1 MVTAGISRDPTTEL
15 FSEEMDH
22 IAGNLEAKLKGKQR
36 DWKSKLSG
44 AFNPE
49 EIVFSLA
56 ILSVFYIVYTIF
68 NGLSGVGTN
77 HEGDSFESCYCE
89 HSH

>member
-1 MVTAGISRDPTTEL
+1 MG
-15 FSEEMDH
+15 H

-49 EIVFSLA
+49 QIFFSLA
-56 ILSVFYIVYTIF
+56 ILSIFYIVYTIF
-68 NGLSGVGTN
+68 NGLSDVLALIMKATALKVATVSTLI
-77 HEGDSFESCYCE
+77 EIFTE
-89 HSH
+89 HGLALVV